1 MADKEQKEMTSFED
15 LNLTPIR
22 HKLEEAG
29 FEFTDDYFRGSGFL
43 FPDGKYLNL
52 ASDTN
57 RSALNEF
64 ASRVGCVA
72 HHQLDRYIKDHGLVP
87 QAELEGIIGY
97 NHTLKKPY
105 FICALQDRIVEHTD
119 NAIVVNDG
127 TNYRWENC
135 YIDLNVFARPTEAQF
150 KKLELWIDNIIY
162 SQAPKLD
169 IGFGAAVTSY
179 RIGDEGFTTDEIIK
193 EIKKLYRKD

>member
-1 MADKEQKEMTSFED
+1 MAEKEQKEMTSFEN
-15 LNLTPIR
+15 LQLTPIR

-29 FEFTDDYFRGSGFL
+29 FEFTDTYFRGSGFL

-57 RSALNEF
+57 RSALKEF
-64 ASRVGCVA
+64 VGKVGCVA
-72 HHQLDRYIKDHGLVP
+72 HHQLDRYIRDHNLIS
-87 QAELEGIIGY
+87 QDEYDEIRGY
-97 NHTLKKPY
+97 NLTLKKPY

-150 KKLELWIDNIIY
+150 KQLEMWIDNIIY

-169 IGFGAAVTSY
+169 IGFGEHITSY
-179 RIGDEGFTTDEIIK
+179 EIGDEGYTTDEIIK

>member
-1 MADKEQKEMTSFED
+1 MAAIKQKEMTSFD
-15 LNLTPIR
+15 NLRLTSIR

-29 FEFTDDYFRGSGFL
+29 FEFTDNFFRGSGFL
-43 FPDGKYLNL
+43 FPDGMYLNL
-52 ASDTN
+52 ASDVN
-57 RSALNEF
+57 RSALDTYK
-64 ASRVGCVA
+64 VGCVA
-72 HHQLDRYIKDHGLVP
+72 HHHLDSYIKDHGLIS
-87 QAELEGIIGY
+87 ADEYNRIIEY

-127 TNYRWENC
+127 TNYIWENC
-135 YIDLNVFARPTEAQF
+135 YIDLNVFERPTEAQL
-150 KKLELWIDNIIY
+150 KQLEMWIDNVIY

-169 IGFGAAVTSY
+169 IGFGEHITSY
-179 RIGDEGFTTDEIIK
+179 EIGDEGYTTDEIIK